1 MRAISNTDETPPGP
15 CPPNSTAFSVE
26 IGVNENPDR
35 GGGMSPVMVGTVH
48 SAIKQGNTTHGIET
62 MHVIPEE

>member
-1 MRAISNTDETPPGP
+1 MRAISSNDENPPGLY
-15 CPPNSTAFSVE
+15 PPNSTAFSVE
-26 IGVNENPDR
+26 ICVSEKSLR

-48 SAIKQGNTTHGIET
+48 SSIKQGNTTHGTET